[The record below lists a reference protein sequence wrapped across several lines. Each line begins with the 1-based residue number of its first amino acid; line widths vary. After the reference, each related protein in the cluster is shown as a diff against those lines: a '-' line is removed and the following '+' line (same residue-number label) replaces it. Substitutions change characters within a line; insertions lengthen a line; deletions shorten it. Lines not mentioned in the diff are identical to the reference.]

1 MFLLLILLSFN
12 ASFMLEHKLLLSTLI
27 CSFLFYNGYG
37 LSSYLINLGSDLF
50 MLTCLLAVLAVLAAL
65 GLFALSQHL
74 QLLQLL
80 QLCVITYAAVDIP
93 VRGSTPC
100 LCN

>member
-1 MFLLLILLSFN
+1 
-12 ASFMLEHKLLLSTLI
+12 MLENKLLLSTLI
-27 CSFLFYNGYG
+27 CDFLFYNGYG
-37 LSSYLINLGSDLF
+37 LSSYLINPGSDLF
-50 MLTCLLAVLAVLAAL
+50 MLTCLLAAL
-65 GLFALSQHL
+65 GLFARSQHWR
-74 QLLQLL
+74 LLQLL